1 MSARQAL
8 ASGTAGTGLELVPQG
23 LRSLIP
29 TRPSLP
35 GKEESIIIIVSSH
48 KDVIPRALLLTVGNL
63 AQPEPSA
70 LGRGISG
77 TSLVWQGRNQGSHCI
92 GRACVCAQS
101 CPTLCDPMDCSPAG
115 SSVHGVSQA
124 RIPEWVSISSSRGS
138 SRSRDQTCIW
148 FIVCVCFFF
157 NSFIFN

>member
-23 LRSLIP
+23 LCSLIP

-48 KDVIPRALLLTVGNL
+48 KDVIPRGLLLAVGNL

-77 TSLVWQGRNQGSHCI
+77 SSLIWQGRNQSSHCI
-92 GRACVCAQS
+92 GRATHVY
-101 CPTLCDPMDCSPAG
+101 
-115 SSVHGVSQA
+115 SVMSY
-124 RIPEWVSISSSRGS
+124 SL
-138 SRSRDQTCIW
+138 
-148 FIVCVCFFF
+148 
-157 NSFIFN
+157 

>member
-48 KDVIPRALLLTVGNL
+48 KDVIPRGLLLTVGNL

-77 TSLVWQGRNQGSHCI
+77 TRLVWQGRNQGSHCI

-101 CPTLCDPMDCSPAG
+101 CPTLCDPMDYSPTG
-115 SSVHGVSQA
+115 YSVHGISQT
-124 RIPEWVSISSSRGS
+124 RILE
-138 SRSRDQTCIW
+138 
-148 FIVCVCFFF
+148 
-157 NSFIFN
+157 